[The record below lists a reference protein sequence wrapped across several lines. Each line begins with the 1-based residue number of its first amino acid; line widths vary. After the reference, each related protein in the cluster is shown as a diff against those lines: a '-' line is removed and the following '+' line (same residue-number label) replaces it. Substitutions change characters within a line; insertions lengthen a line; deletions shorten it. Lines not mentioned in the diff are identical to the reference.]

1 MQLETQILI
10 QHNIYADGKTTWK
23 TVFGIAL
30 SERTKA
36 QNHIDTIITAE

>member
-10 QHNIYADGKTTWK
+10 QHNISTDGKTTWK

-30 SERTKA
+30 SERKKV
-36 QNHIDTIITAE
+36 QNNIDTIITVE